1 MSPRRRH
8 EEEHENHERWLVS
21 YADFI
26 TLMFAFF
33 VVMFASSQSGKMSTK
48 AVSSAVEN
56 ALQKEMISSKILQA
70 FGQAPKDD
78 KSRSSDSSRGRFHSP
93 SPRSSSPV
101 PVVVAAG
108 SWKWRQK
115 ELLAAMTTR
124 SPSSSSKGA

>member
-56 ALQKEMISSKILQA
+56 ALQKEMISSYR
-70 FGQAPKDD
+70 PSD
-78 KSRSSDSSRGRFHSP
+78 KRRRTINPEAATRAAARTHRRKRGPRLKNLRSSRR
-93 SPRSSSPV
+93 R
-101 PVVVAAG
+101 
-108 SWKWRQK
+108 
-115 ELLAAMTTR
+115 
-124 SPSSSSKGA
+124 